1 MYYVLCIFKTII
13 NLNYKTSSILLNFT
27 QKNNEKSFCAF
38 VSYTELTDTLLNV
51 YSVKVNG
58 SDSTYFFNFKRNPW
72 YEQNWLRQTQ
82 TDEFHVLV
90 NINLK
95 FLHS

>member
-1 MYYVLCIFKTII
+1 M
-13 NLNYKTSSILLNFT
+13 LNFT

-38 VSYTELTDTLLNV
+38 VSYKELTDTLLNV
-51 YSVKVNG
+51 CSVKVNR
-58 SDSTYFFNFKRNPW
+58 SDSTYFFNLKRNPW

-90 NINLK
+90 NITLK